1 MAEYELPTYR
11 SPATVESLEKSGLT
25 GAVLLYNERWFAK
38 VRWIIAAVFI
48 ITGVL
53 GWALEESLTHVG
65 MSVPYFWLWGM
76 AGGLAILNCFFLLHI
91 RKLARSSRDR
101 QIRLNVWLQ
110 IICDLL
116 VISILVY
123 KFGSLTTFISFAYL
137 FHIALACI
145 FFPRRQSFLITVLA
159 ALMFSTVVLF
169 ELTGL
174 LPSSAIIET
183 GSIPERAAASTPLVS
198 WLSALLIWFIVWY
211 MVSTL
216 SGAVRAQDQQLNIIN
231 ERLIQADK
239 EKNMQMLVTTHD
251 LKAPFAGIESNIQVL
266 KYQHWDDLPNGV
278 KTIIE
283 KIDGR
288 AHMLRDRINTILVL
302 GELKS
307 KGADLLDL
315 MEVSLKDLMADIVES
330 LYERAEMRKVKMM
343 TQIPD
348 LTVLSDRGQLT
359 MLFSNL
365 ISNGISY
372 SHENGVVEIAGSKAG
387 SDLVLRIQDHGIG
400 IREDALPHIFDDYF
414 RSKEASK
421 FNKQSTGLG
430 LAVVKAIA
438 INLHLKI
445 SVQSMQD
452 EGTTF
457 IVRLPIFNNG
467 RKKDGENN
475 TS

>member
-1 MAEYELPTYR
+1 
-11 SPATVESLEKSGLT
+11 
-25 GAVLLYNERWFAK
+25 
-38 VRWIIAAVFI
+38 
-48 ITGVL
+48 
-53 GWALEESLTHVG
+53 
-65 MSVPYFWLWGM
+65 
-76 AGGLAILNCFFLLHI
+76 
-91 RKLARSSRDR
+91 
-101 QIRLNVWLQ
+101 
-110 IICDLL
+110 
-116 VISILVY
+116 
-123 KFGSLTTFISFAYL
+123 
-137 FHIALACI
+137 
-145 FFPRRQSFLITVLA
+145 
-159 ALMFSTVVLF
+159 MFSTVVIC

-174 LPSSAIIET
+174 LPSSAVIET
-183 GSIPERAAASTPLVS
+183 GSIPAKAVVSTPLVS
-198 WLSALLIWFIVWY
+198 WFSALLIWFVVWY

-216 SGAVRAQDQQLNIIN
+216 SEAVRTRDQQLSIVN

-266 KYQHWDDLPNGV
+266 KYQHWDDLPDGV
-278 KTIIE
+278 KIIIE

-307 KGADLLDL
+307 KGADLIDL
-315 MEVSLKDLMADIVES
+315 KEISLKALMDDIVES
-330 LYERAEMRKVKMM
+330 LYERAEMRKVEMR
-343 TQIPD
+343 TQVPD
-348 LTVLSDRGQLT
+348 LTLLSDRGQLT

-372 SHENGVVEIAGSKAG
+372 SHENGTVEIAGSKAG
-387 SDLVLRIQDHGIG
+387 SDLVLSIQDHGIG

-438 INLHLKI
+438 VNLQIKI
-445 SVQSMQD
+445 SVQSMQN

-475 TS
+475 NS